1 MNGIPKPLRAVERT
15 GLYLTVF
22 LTGGAVMVIELLGTR
37 IIAPFYGVSL
47 YVWSSLISVA
57 LIALAIGYFAGGR
70 WADRAKRTGL
80 SLIISL
86 AALFTLSLHK
96 VRLPGDFR
104 QLARPRGNATTPLG
118 PPDWRTC

>member
-47 YVWSSLISVA
+47 YGASFSV
-57 LIALAIGYFAGGR
+57 
-70 WADRAKRTGL
+70 
-80 SLIISL
+80 S
-86 AALFTLSLHK
+86 
-96 VRLPGDFR
+96 
-104 QLARPRGNATTPLG
+104 
-118 PPDWRTC
+118 